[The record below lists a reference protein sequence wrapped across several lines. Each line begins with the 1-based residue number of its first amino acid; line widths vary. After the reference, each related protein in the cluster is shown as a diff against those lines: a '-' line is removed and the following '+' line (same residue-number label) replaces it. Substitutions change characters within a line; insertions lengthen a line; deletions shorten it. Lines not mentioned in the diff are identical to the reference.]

1 MENSFHQSGTKCRFR
16 FIVDTNRIIAAL
28 VRDGV
33 SRKIITHFNGE
44 LITIGF
50 SMEEL
55 EAHKEEI
62 LKKAKISETDLEMI
76 LDKLFSKLTVLD
88 DTVIER
94 NMDEAKRVM
103 EKIDSADVPFIAAA
117 LATRSPIWSD
127 DKHFQKQDKVK
138 VLTTKELVEML
149 GQKL

>member
-1 MENSFHQSGTKCRFR
+1 MRLV
-16 FIVDTNRIIAAL
+16 VDTNRIIAAL

-33 SRKIITHFNGE
+33 SRRIITHFNGE

-50 SMEEL
+50 SVEEL
-55 EAHKEEI
+55 EEHKEEI

-88 DTVIER
+88 DKVVEIY
-94 NMDEAKRVM
+94 MKEAKEIMGTV
-103 EKIDSADVPFIAAA
+103 DSADVPFIAAA
-117 LATRSPIWSD
+117 LATKSPIWSD
-127 DKHFQKQDKVK
+127 DKHFKKQNTVN
-138 VLTTKELVEML
+138 VLTTKELIEML

>member
-1 MENSFHQSGTKCRFR
+1 MRLV
-16 FIVDTNRIIAAL
+16 VDTNRIIAAL

-33 SRKIITHFNGE
+33 SRKIITHFDGE

-55 EAHKEEI
+55 GNHKKEI

-76 LDKLFSKLTVLD
+76 LNKLFSKMTILD
-88 DTVIER
+88 DKIIVIY
-94 NMDEAKRVM
+94 MGEAKGIM

-117 LATRSPIWSD
+117 LATKAPIWSD
-127 DKHFQKQDKVK
+127 DKHFKKQKGVK
-138 VLTTKELVEML
+138 VLTTKELIEML